1 VLAIIAS
8 LVVARLLT
16 PMMAAYFMPRWPTAK
31 PGGRIMRTYMRS
43 MQWCLRHRFLTLL
56 GAIAFFVGSVML
68 IPLLPTGFVPPADRA
83 QTLVNVELPPGSTS
97 RKPGQRRK
105 PPAPPSPRCP
115 T

>member
-1 VLAIIAS
+1 
-8 LVVARLLT
+8 
-16 PMMAAYFMPRWPTAK
+16 
-31 PGGRIMRTYMRS
+31 MRTYMRS

-83 QTLVNVELPPGSTS
+83 QTLVNVELPPGSTL
-97 RKPGQRRK
+97 KETWAAAE